1 LTDSYPRKGCGEPQE
16 RYERSAR
23 GPRSSGY
30 RIPIAPAFIV
40 SMDASGPATMAGA
53 IPLQVAEM
61 MGWVVMTQL
70 HTPGAPSAICH
81 AASPLDMRTGYRLMG
96 LSSRGVGGGMMNQM
110 LRKYKVPI
118 WGNIRTFSNSK
129 VIDFQ
134 AGFEKSSGTLLDA
147 LKRSSLLISR
157 FPSQTIRSRR

>member
-1 LTDSYPRKGCGEPQE
+1 
-16 RYERSAR
+16 
-23 GPRSSGY
+23 
-30 RIPIAPAFIV
+30 V
-40 SMDASGPATMAGA
+40 
-53 IPLQVAEM
+53 LQVAEV

-70 HTPGAPSAICH
+70 HTPGAPLAFHHAI
-81 AASPLDMRTGYRLMG
+81 SPIDMRTGYRLMG

-118 WGNIRTFSNSK
+118 WGDIGTFSNSK